1 MATETPTTAT
11 TTFNRII
18 VPIDGSDASEAA
30 LTYASHIP
38 CKELVLLHVAVDH
51 EVIVPDW
58 ILNKDE
64 AREETSLHESME
76 KLADRLRTP
85 ERDVKVDMRIGD
97 VAEEIMAAGRDADM
111 IVMMTHG
118 RGAAGRMIFGSIAD
132 RVVRHGETPTLL
144 VRVGE
149 LTRHPRTPVR
159 IVVALDGSERAEKA
173 IEGAIKVAR
182 ATGLEVH
189 LIRSVGLHDVKAE
202 LRSRRKPGETA
213 LQMSPTLYEDTL
225 NDVRDQAKAYLEEQA
240 EIFRKEGIEVTTEVL
255 EGSVPFTIMW
265 AVNPDDI
272 LVMTTRGQGGYKR
285 WALGSVAEKLVRES
299 PCPVLLQRGPE
310 DLPAYN
316 KP

>member
-1 MATETPTTAT
+1 MTTQTPVG

-30 LTYASHIP
+30 LSYASRIP
-38 CKELVLLHVAVDH
+38 TKELVLLHVSVDH

-58 ILNKDE
+58 ILNNDE

-76 KLADRLRTP
+76 RLAERLRNP

-118 RGAAGRMIFGSIAD
+118 RGAAGRMVFGSIAD

-149 LTRHPRTPVR
+149 LTRHPKIPRR
-159 IVVALDGSERAEKA
+159 IVITLDGSKLAEKA
-173 IEGAIKVAR
+173 IEGGVKLAQAS
-182 ATGLEVH
+182 GLPLR
-189 LIRSVGLHDVKAE
+189 LIRSVGLQEVKAE
-202 LRSRRKPGETA
+202 LRKRRKPGESA
-213 LQMSPTLYEDTL
+213 LQMSPTLYDDTL
-225 NDVRDQAKAYLEEQA
+225 NDVRNEAREYLERHA
-240 EIFRKEGIEVTTEVL
+240 EALREKGVEVSIDVL
-255 EGSVPFTIMW
+255 EGSVPFTILW

-285 WALGSVAEKLVRES
+285 WALGSVAEKLIRES

-310 DLPAYN
+310 DLPEYR
-316 KP
+316 KPE